1 MALPKLGIKTQSG
14 HGRIRK
20 GSGYKMKTKII
31 FTGSVWHNYYVEVN
45 LSGLRDDIAEQMMD
59 SFVIDSC
66 LNTIIINKELTP
78 DDVVKLIDFLKE
90 KEVWNNVARLVVNEE

>member
-1 MALPKLGIKTQSG
+1 
-14 HGRIRK
+14 
-20 GSGYKMKTKII
+20 MKTKII